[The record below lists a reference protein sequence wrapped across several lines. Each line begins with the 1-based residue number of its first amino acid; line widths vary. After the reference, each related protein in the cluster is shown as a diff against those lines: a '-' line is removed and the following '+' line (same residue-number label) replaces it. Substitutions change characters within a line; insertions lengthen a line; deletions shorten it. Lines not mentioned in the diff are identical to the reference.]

1 MLQELFSKYDGS
13 RKYDDI
19 ADIHILLRQFDKA
32 EKLCSAHTPR
42 KLNFTLLKQE
52 LLRAYGYPTF
62 RTITIP
68 SSCNLSEL
76 RKVLKERK
84 RIATSNW
91 NTTLL
96 EDLDPLSDKFTEQPD
111 RRAIHLI
118 VDGTNAVVSA
128 TEPRWSID
136 EVPRDT
142 VIQEV
147 IHSSSAKFKEFQRFD
162 SRKFSLT
169 KYQPASSHTHFRAI
183 SKLSIP
189 KVMERPLLLLYNLP
203 RNGSGGFVDTEHLES
218 SLQFDS
224 VRRLAV
230 IVGASGSGKSR
241 MAIELLCRK
250 FGFYFTCATGGTEHA
265 IGSRDIQSMVSTVT
279 KKCNDSDMDFSRAL
293 SPVHPEIPAVKER
306 NVDNAIRVGDFAT
319 IPAVCR

>member
-1 MLQELFSKYDGS
+1 MDMMDV
-13 RKYDDI
+13 DDT
-19 ADIHILLRQFDKA
+19 A
-32 EKLCSAHTPR
+32 R
-42 KLNFTLLKQE
+42 KLNFILLKNG
-52 LLRAYGYPTF
+52 LAYGDPTF
-62 RTITIP
+62 RSITVP

-76 RKVLKERK
+76 REVIRDKCSTLLQGIDPASLQVYKTDLDDVGSDVLLQQLEAQNVTIDVAEWR
-84 RIATSNW
+84 
-91 NTTLL
+91 TTLL
-96 EDLDPLSDKFTEQPD
+96 RGLALLSDYFANQPD
-111 RRAIHLI
+111 KRAIHLV
-118 VDGTNAVVSA
+118 VDCTAAVKQRDKEA
-128 TEPRWSID
+128 PRWSID

-147 IHSSSAKFKEFQRFD
+147 DTFLLSKLNEFQRFD

-169 KYQPASSHTHFRAI
+169 KYQPESSHAHFRAI
-183 SKLSIP
+183 SKLVIP
-189 KVMERPLLLLYNLP
+189 KVTERPLLLLHNLP

-279 KKCNDSDMDFSRAL
+279 KKCNDPDMVANND
-293 SPVHPEIPAVKER
+293 EY
-306 NVDNAIRVGDFAT
+306 AT
-319 IPAVCR
+319 RYMTSL